1 MGGSAGDP
9 GQFCAGCGRPLSR
22 YNTGP
27 CCQARVSA
35 ARKDPPGRSGKA
47 SETLV
52 DGGRLAQL
60 RHDHGWTQE
69 LLAGRAGLSTELV
82 KKLEQGAKRSARLS
96 TLGALARALNVP
108 VGVLL
113 GDSPGGQSPADEPAA
128 GPGGRAGEP
137 IRPTLLR
144 ALIAERHWQTFRAF
158 QAQFR
163 RAARDLAERDGD
175 PDLAKLTVSSRQWER
190 WYSGGVKT
198 EPYPDACRVL
208 EHMFGHPVQQLLAPA
223 NQASAPDDAD
233 GAFGEAESLA
243 SSRVRPVRHSA
254 ADRLGRADLSYSS
267 LVVPSRPQGND
278 TDLVPEPSPAIGE
291 LCAVLTE
298 YGSNPRQF
306 GSVQH
311 DEIPLHRDLERDIVI
326 AFNAYQHSRFATTAS
341 RVSVLLADAQ
351 LAARECKEEDRA
363 TVLKILAL
371 AYQAAASVLIKVGE
385 PDIAW
390 IAAERG
396 LNAAEA
402 AGGSAVRGSLMRSV
416 AFALHSTGRPE
427 AAMRLVD
434 SVADHLRGEI
444 VGNDAVLSV
453 YGTILLVGSMAAARF
468 GDGPKAEDYLREAH
482 IAAQRLGKDA
492 NHLWTAFGPTNVAI
506 HRVNTAVEL
515 GDIQTVLDSGLSL
528 NTAAVPAERR
538 VRYLLD
544 VARAHALTGNR
555 DDALSTMLTAER
567 IAPEQVRQHYLSR
580 EVVVILMQ
588 RAVGRPGVQL
598 DRLAKR
604 VKILEWA

>member
-1 MGGSAGDP
+1 
-9 GQFCAGCGRPLSR
+9 
-22 YNTGP
+22 
-27 CCQARVSA
+27 
-35 ARKDPPGRSGKA
+35 
-47 SETLV
+47 
-52 DGGRLAQL
+52 L

-96 TLGALARALNVP
+96 TLSALARALNVP
-108 VGVLL
+108 AGLLL
-113 GDSPGGQSPADEPAA
+113 GDRPGGESPASEPAA
-128 GPGGRAGEP
+128 RRARQAGEP
-137 IRPTLLR
+137 GPPTLLR

-158 QAQFR
+158 AAQFR
-163 RAARDLAERDGD
+163 RAAGELAERDGD
-175 PDLAKLTVSSRQWER
+175 PDLAKLTVSPRQWER
-190 WYSGGVKT
+190 WCSGSVKT

-208 EHMFGHPVQQLLAPA
+208 EHMFGYPVQQLLASA
-223 NQASAPDDAD
+223 NQAGAADEAD
-233 GAFGEAESLA
+233 GVFGEAESFP
-243 SSRVRPVRHSA
+243 SSKAVPVPARHSLA
-254 ADRLGRADLSYSS
+254 YRPGLADLAYSS
-267 LVVPSRPQGND
+267 TVVPSRSQGD
-278 TDLVPEPSPAIGE
+278 ALDLVLEPPPAIRE
-291 LCAVLTE
+291 LCEVLTE
-298 YGSNPRQF
+298 YGSDPRQF

-311 DEIPLHRDLERDIVI
+311 DEIPRYRDLERDIIV
-326 AFNAYQHSRFATTAS
+326 AFNAYQQSRFATTAS

-402 AGGSAVRGSLMRSV
+402 AGGTAVRGSLIRTV
-416 AFALHSTGRPE
+416 AFALHSTGRLE

-434 SVADHLRGEI
+434 TGADYLRGEI
-444 VGNDAVLSV
+444 ADNDAVLSV
-453 YGTILLVGSMAAARF
+453 FGTILLVGSMAAARF
-468 GDGPKAEDYLREAH
+468 GDGPKAADYLGEAH
-482 IAAQRLGKDA
+482 IAARRLGEDA

-506 HRVNTAVEL
+506 HRVNTAAEL

-528 NTAAVPAERR
+528 NTTAVPAERR

-544 VARAHALTGNR
+544 VARVHALTGNR

-567 IAPEQVRQHYLSR
+567 IAPDQVHQHYLSKK
-580 EVVVILMQ
+580 VVMMLMQ
-588 RAVGRPGVQL
+588 RAVGKPGVQL
-598 DRLAKR
+598 ERLARR
-604 VKILEWA
+604 VRIHEWA

>member
-1 MGGSAGDP
+1 M
-9 GQFCAGCGRPLSR
+9 SR

-27 CCQARVSA
+27 CCQACVSA
-35 ARKDPPGRSGKA
+35 GRKDAPAWSGKA
-47 SETLV
+47 GETLL
-52 DGGRLAQL
+52 DGDKLAQL

-96 TLGALARALNVP
+96 TLGALARALNVS

-113 GDSPGGQSPADEPAA
+113 GDSPGGERRAGEPAA
-128 GPGGRAGEP
+128 GSARQAGEP
-137 IRPTLLR
+137 GGPTLLR

-163 RAARDLAERDGD
+163 RAARDLAERDCD

-208 EHMFGHPVQQLLAPA
+208 EYMFGCPVQQLLAPA
-223 NQASAPDDAD
+223 SRANDA
-233 GAFGEAESLA
+233 AFGEAPSLA
-243 SSRVRPVRHSA
+243 SSRAMPARHSV
-254 ADRLGRADLSYSS
+254 ADTPGRADLPYSS
-267 LVVPSRPQGND
+267 TLVPSRPQGD
-278 TDLVPEPSPAIGE
+278 ERDLVQEPSPAIRD

-298 YGSNPRQF
+298 YGSNARQF
-306 GSVQH
+306 CSAQR
-311 DEIPLHRDLERDIVI
+311 DEIPRSRDLERDIVI
-326 AFNAYQHSRFATTAS
+326 AFNAYQQSRFATTAS

-351 LAARECKEEDRA
+351 LAARKCDEEDRA
-363 TVLKILAL
+363 AVLKILAL

-396 LNAAEA
+396 LNAAEV
-402 AGGSAVRGSLMRSV
+402 AGGRAVRGSLMRSV

-434 SVADHLRGEI
+434 SGADYLRSGI
-444 VGNDAVLSV
+444 ADNDAVLSV
-453 YGTILLVGSMAAARF
+453 YGTMLLVGSMAAARF
-468 GDGPKAEDYLREAH
+468 GDGPKAADYLHEAH
-482 IAAQRLGKDA
+482 IAARRLGNDA

-544 VARAHALTGNR
+544 VARVHALTGNR
-555 DDALSTMLTAER
+555 DDALGTMLTAER

-580 EVVVILMQ
+580 TVVAMLMQ

-598 DRLAKR
+598 DRLARR
-604 VKILEWA
+604 VKIEEWA

>member
-1 MGGSAGDP
+1 
-9 GQFCAGCGRPLSR
+9 
-22 YNTGP
+22 
-27 CCQARVSA
+27 
-35 ARKDPPGRSGKA
+35 
-47 SETLV
+47 
-52 DGGRLAQL
+52 L

-113 GDSPGGQSPADEPAA
+113 GDSPGGESPAGEPAA
-128 GPGGRAGEP
+128 GPARRAGEP
-137 IRPTLLR
+137 GRPTLLG
-144 ALIAERHWQTFRAF
+144 ALIAERHWQSFRAF
-158 QAQFR
+158 EVQFR

-190 WYSGGVKT
+190 WYSGSVKT

-208 EHMFGHPVQQLLAPA
+208 EHMFGYPVQQLLAPA
-223 NQASAPDDAD
+223 SQGGAADEAD
-233 GAFGEAESLA
+233 GAFGEAPSPA
-243 SSRVRPVRHSA
+243 SSRAMPARHPA
-254 ADRLGRADLSYSS
+254 ADRRGRADLPYFGA
-267 LVVPSRPQGND
+267 VVPSRSQGD
-278 TDLVPEPSPAIGE
+278 DLDLVLEPSPAISD

-298 YGSNPRQF
+298 YGSNPGQF
-306 GSVQH
+306 GSVQR
-311 DEIPLHRDLERDIVI
+311 DEIPRYRDLERDIKI
-326 AFNAYQHSRFATTAS
+326 AFNAYQQSRFATAAS
-341 RVSVLLADAQ
+341 RVAVLLADAR
-351 LAARECKEEDRA
+351 LAARECREEDRA

-402 AGGSAVRGSLMRSV
+402 AGGTAVRGSLIRSV

-434 SVADHLRGEI
+434 SGADCLRGEV
-444 VGNDAVLSV
+444 VGNDSILSV

-468 GDGPKAEDYLREAH
+468 GDGPKAADYLREAD
-482 IAAQRLGKDA
+482 IAARRLGKDA

-515 GDIQTVLDSGLSL
+515 GDIQTVFDSGLSL
-528 NTAAVPAERR
+528 NTAGVPVERR

-580 EVVVILMQ
+580 KVVVMLMQ
-588 RAVGRPGVQL
+588 HAVGKPGVQL

-604 VKILEWA
+604 VKIREWV

>member
-1 MGGSAGDP
+1 
-9 GQFCAGCGRPLSR
+9 
-22 YNTGP
+22 
-27 CCQARVSA
+27 
-35 ARKDPPGRSGKA
+35 
-47 SETLV
+47 
-52 DGGRLAQL
+52 
-60 RHDHGWTQE
+60 
-69 LLAGRAGLSTELV
+69 
-82 KKLEQGAKRSARLS
+82 
-96 TLGALARALNVP
+96 
-108 VGVLL
+108 
-113 GDSPGGQSPADEPAA
+113 
-128 GPGGRAGEP
+128 
-137 IRPTLLR
+137 
-144 ALIAERHWQTFRAF
+144 
-158 QAQFR
+158 
-163 RAARDLAERDGD
+163 
-175 PDLAKLTVSSRQWER
+175 
-190 WYSGGVKT
+190 
-198 EPYPDACRVL
+198 
-208 EHMFGHPVQQLLAPA
+208 MFGYPVQQLLAPA
-223 NQASAPDDAD
+223 SQASAADDVD
-233 GAFGEAESLA
+233 GAFDEAASLA
-243 SSRVRPVRHSA
+243 RSRVIPAKHSA
-254 ADRLGRADLSYSS
+254 ADRLGQADLSYSS
-267 LVVPSRPQGND
+267 PVVPSRPQGND
-278 TDLVPEPSPAIGE
+278 LDLVLEPSPAIRE

-306 GSVQH
+306 GSVQR
-311 DEIPLHRDLERDIVI
+311 DEIPRYRDLERDITI
-326 AFNAYQHSRFATTAS
+326 AFNAYQQSRFATTAS
-341 RVSVLLADAQ
+341 RVSVLLADTQ

-402 AGGSAVRGSLMRSV
+402 AGGRAVRGSLMRSV

-434 SVADHLRGEI
+434 SGADYLRGEI
-444 VGNDAVLSV
+444 ADNDAVLSV

-468 GDGPKAEDYLREAH
+468 GDGPKAADYLGEAH
-482 IAAQRLGKDA
+482 IAARRLGKDA

-515 GDIQTVLDSGLSL
+515 GDIQTVLDFGLSL

-544 VARAHALTGNR
+544 VARVHTLTGNR

-580 EVVVILMQ
+580 KVVVMLMQ

-598 DRLAKR
+598 DRLARR
-604 VKILEWA
+604 VKIKEWA